1 MPFDTFTPPVPQS
14 PGTKM
19 SPEIKTLE
27 ASFGDGYTQGSP
39 DGVQNV
45 REVASL
51 NWAVLL
57 EDQAD
62 AIYSFLKAH
71 KGSIPFYYALRDG
84 VVRKWTC
91 KEFSRLWDTPNTITA
106 TFRESFIYDPPAV
119 TPPSGGSSGTPTGL
133 LLVMTNP

>member
-19 SPEIKTLE
+19 KPEVKTLE
-27 ASFGDGYTQGSP
+27 APFGDGYTQGSP

-45 REVASL
+45 RMVATL

-62 AIYSFLKAH
+62 EIFNFFVEH
-71 KGSIPFYYALRDG
+71 KGTIPFYYALRDG
-84 VVRKWTC
+84 TVRKWTC
-91 KEFSRLWDTPNTITA
+91 KEFDRLWDTPNTVTA
-106 TFRESFIYDPPAV
+106 TFRESFLAD
-119 TPPSGGSSGTPTGL
+119 T
-133 LLVMTNP
+133 